1 MKKSFPASLVTVQSF
16 TVRSRLKAH
25 GCIATQNR
33 WQATQMRQQVMD
45 YYNDQIMENLIR
57 TKEKLAFVRV
67 DVTSLT
73 TTDAASLTGTI
84 GGGETTGFTRNSPS
98 SSLVGALHTITRTVS
113 RPFSY
118 SVAPARN
125 TSLQI
130 LASPALGTLPA
141 ESQTT
146 SKTTKKTETTMPA
159 PPEPPTKPDKTKE
172 SVKTTTIE
180 EETLKSKPRTVYDL
194 YDGFLCNYRNA
205 LVSNGSTPPKAG
217 YVPGTIKHWRT
228 KWADEY

>member
-98 SSLVGALHTITRTVS
+98 SSLVGALHTISRTVS

-118 SVAPARN
+118 SVTPTRN
-125 TSLQI
+125 TTLTIQAAPVLGKLGDSTPTPTPPPPLPPPPTG
-130 LASPALGTLPA
+130 PALMLSPRPDSTF
-141 ESQTT
+141 T
-146 SKTTKKTETTMPA
+146 SF
-159 PPEPPTKPDKTKE
+159 
-172 SVKTTTIE
+172 
-180 EETLKSKPRTVYDL
+180 TVT
-194 YDGFLCNYRNA
+194 FRW
-205 LVSNGSTPPKAG
+205 SSGSASAYKLL
-217 YVPGTIKHWRT
+217 
-228 KWADEY
+228 